1 MRRAFRFAVCIIS
14 GAFIAV
20 LALPAAILF
29 VLLYGAASVIGRMIC

>member
-1 MRRAFRFAVCIIS
+1 MRRALCYAVCIIS